1 MHIPWAVEGLPTL
14 LHLSLFLFFAGL
26 AIFLFSVDV
35 EVFTPVVCWIGLF
48 LTVYGLITLLPLLR
62 QDSPYYTPLSKPAW
76 FLYASIPYVTFT
88 VLAFLVDIFD
98 LIRFGRDR
106 AYQIQR
112 DVFWR
117 LVGLKYR
124 YHSWISGGMETTAEE
139 TAEEQSSE
147 IDVHIL
153 GWTIGSIGDDD
164 SLEEFFGAIP
174 GLFNSKLVE
183 DLETNFPDTL
193 LFTFWDALHTFMDR
207 TLSSNSIAEP
217 VKSLR
222 VMICKDIMSIIP
234 RPFSIV
240 PDPLSDFFDQEP
252 VSIEKLQVMTR
263 WRTHT
268 STNVSNAA
276 RIRVAKSL
284 ARIQN
289 RDDRWIAL
297 ASDVYGLSESYLQ
310 QNVGLGGNN
319 VFLATLID
327 ICSGDFGRLGL
338 IEALT
343 EFDIRHT
350 LPGLQHDFC
359 ILWNKFVQ
367 EENEWSDSVWILRQ
381 IRQLYISLHQGT
393 DAAPTAFSAST
404 DHRDP
409 ILLQRSS
416 YPLCDIASHRTD
428 YVSFPSSSAAPLL
441 TQPVDPSDALL
452 HHSTSGG
459 STGLQH
465 LKQASITGPFSPSDP
480 LTSSQIGNS
489 SWAAVT
495 TEPTLL
501 SHTGLHPTDAAS
513 SGAVA
518 TAQDIFQDAMMS
530 QTLEGTA
537 HIVAAG
543 AVFASNPL
551 LPDSSNI
558 SSFIPSCPPLSHIPP
573 FPNSESLALLS
584 GTTPSIATGD
594 ATLPRLRARGLA
606 NTENMC
612 LANAMLQLLVHSP
625 PFWNLYRD
633 LKEQHGAGGPD
644 IDGGATLLVDA
655 TMRFFEEFVL
665 KEKESPPSQQP
676 LQQDAK
682 ESPREDRDQEKKETN
697 VVDSFEPTYMYE
709 AIREKRQLKTFLV
722 RSRSQDTSITDSCC
736 LLCKGRQAR
745 GCRTVSRPLSG
756 RARRRA
762 SRDAQNAQA
771 FLCTKYRG
779 TRRKG
784 SNN

>member
-1 MHIPWAVEGLPTL
+1 MRAFYANGVEKMHIPWAVEGLPTL
-14 LHLSLFLFFAGL
+14 LHLSLLLFFGGL
-26 AIFLFSVDV
+26 AIFLFNVDA
-35 EVFTPVVCWIGLF
+35 EVFTSVVCWIGLF
-48 LTVYGLITLLPLLR
+48 LTVYGLITLLPLIR
-62 QDSPYYTPLSKPAW
+62 PDSPYYTPLSKPAW

-88 VLAFLVDIFD
+88 VLAFIVDVFD

-117 LVGLKYR
+117 LVELKYR
-124 YHSWISGGMETTAEE
+124 YHSWISGGMEMTAEE

-147 IDVHIL
+147 IDIHIL

-207 TLSSNSIAEP
+207 TLSSNSITEP
-217 VKSLR
+217 VKSVR
-222 VMICKDIMSIIP
+222 VMICKDIMNIIP
-234 RPFSIV
+234 RPFTIV

-268 STNVSNAA
+268 STNVSYAA

-343 EFDIRHT
+343 KFDIRHT

-359 ILWNKFVQ
+359 TLWNKLVQ
-367 EENEWSDSVWILRQ
+367 EENEWSNNIWILCQ

-416 YPLCDIASHRTD
+416 YPLCDIASHRTE
-428 YVSFPSSSAAPLL
+428 YVSFPNSSAVPLL
-441 TQPVDPSDALL
+441 TQSDALL

-465 LKQASITGPFSPSDP
+465 LKQASITGSSSASDP
-480 LTSSQIGNS
+480 PTSSQIGDS
-489 SWAAVT
+489 SRAAVT

-501 SHTGLHPTDAAS
+501 SHTSLHPTDAPS

-518 TAQDIFQDAMMS
+518 AAQDIFQDAMMS

-551 LPDSSNI
+551 LPDSSEV
-558 SSFIPSCPPLSHIPP
+558 SSSIPAFPPSSHIPP
-573 FPNSESLALLS
+573 FPNAESLSLLG
-584 GTTPSIATGD
+584 GTTPSLATGD
-594 ATLPRLRARGLA
+594 TTLPRLRARGLA

-612 LANAMLQLLVHSP
+612 LTNAMLQLLVHSP

-633 LKEQHGAGGPD
+633 LKEQCGAGGPD
-644 IDGGATLLVDA
+644 TDAGATPLVDA
-655 TMRFFEEFVL
+655 TMRFFEEFVI

-676 LQQDAK
+676 LQQAAK
-682 ESPREDRDQEKKETN
+682 ESPREDRDEEKKEIK
-697 VVDSFEPTYMYE
+697 VVDLFEPTYMYE
-709 AIREKRQLKTFLV
+709 AMREKRQLKNFLV
-722 RSRSQDTSITDSCC
+722 RSRNQDTSITDSCW

-745 GCRTVSRPLSG
+745 GCRTVFRPLSG
-756 RARRRA
+756 RAR
-762 SRDAQNAQA
+762 
-771 FLCTKYRG
+771 
-779 TRRKG
+779 
-784 SNN
+784 